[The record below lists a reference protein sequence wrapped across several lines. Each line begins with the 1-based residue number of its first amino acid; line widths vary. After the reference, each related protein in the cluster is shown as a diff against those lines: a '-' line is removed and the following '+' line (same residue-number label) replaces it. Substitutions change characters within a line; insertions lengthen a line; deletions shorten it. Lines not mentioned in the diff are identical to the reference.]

1 MHSALILGFRGIGP
15 VGEGSSE
22 VDAYIQKCPP
32 KVQVRLRE
40 VRKAIREAA
49 PGAIEGIR
57 QFCIP
62 SVAYPGYSHGVYD
75 GVFVW
80 YGLRS
85 NHVGLYLR
93 PPAISDHIKELAGYV
108 TTKSAVHLPLDR
120 KVSATLIKTLVKAS
134 IKIMKEA

>member
-1 MHSALILGFRGIGP
+1 MF

-22 VDAYIQKCPP
+22 VEAYIQKCPP
-32 KVQVRLRE
+32 KAQVRLRE
-40 VRKAIREAA
+40 LRKAIREAA

-57 QFCIP
+57 QFSIP
-62 SVAYPGYSHGVYD
+62 SVAYPGDSHGVYD

-80 YGLRS
+80 YGLQR

-93 PPAISDHIKELAGYV
+93 PPTISDHKKELAGYA

-120 KVSATLIKTLVKAS
+120 KVQVTLIKKLVKAS
-134 IKIMKEA
+134 IKIMREA

>member
-1 MHSALILGFRGIGP
+1 
-15 VGEGSSE
+15 VGEGSSK

-32 KVQVRLRE
+32 KAQIRLRE

-49 PGAIEGIR
+49 PGAVEDIR
-57 QFCIP
+57 QFGIP

-80 YGLRS
+80 FGLQR

-93 PPAISDHIKELAGYV
+93 PPAISDHRKELADYV
-108 TTKSAVHLPLDR
+108 ATKSAVHLPLDR
-120 KVSATLIKTLVKAS
+120 KASATLIKMLVKAS
-134 IKIMKEA
+134 IKIMKGA

>member
-1 MHSALILGFRGIGP
+1 

-22 VDAYIQKCPP
+22 VDVYIQKCPP
-32 KVQVRLRE
+32 KARERLRE
-40 VRKAIREAA
+40 VRKAVREAA

-57 QFCIP
+57 QFNIP
-62 SVAYPGYSHGVYD
+62 SVAYPGRSHGVYD

-80 YGLRS
+80 YGLQR

-93 PPAISDHIKELAGYV
+93 PPTVSDHKKQLAGYV

-120 KVSATLIKTLVKAS
+120 EISVTLVKTLVKAS
-134 IKIMKEA
+134 IKVMKES